1 MTVLPTWVGPRS
13 RRYLSRPLFRPGDSC
28 LLGRSD
34 PGSDNAMTN
43 LKSSSSLHSANGDEA
58 ITHEVL
64 TGKILATVDEMAIVL
79 ARASMSPVVYEVL
92 DFACGIC
99 ERRGELVAQTNG
111 ITIFTGTF
119 SQQVL
124 FIQNRFGLDMAP
136 GDTFLTN
143 DPFEG
148 GTHACDFAIIRPI
161 FHDGAIIAYAIA
173 VAHLLDVGG
182 AVAGSLPPNANSVFQ
197 EGLRLSGVRL
207 TRNDRLIDDIAR
219 IVVENVRLPRLAL
232 GDINAELAAVRI
244 AERRLLETVAKY
256 GAPTLEATFARL
268 IATSEARARAVIA
281 GLPDGDYHAR
291 DVIDGD
297 GATDEPIPVEVV
309 VRIRGSA
316 IEADFAGSG
325 PARAAPINCSRGAL
339 TSAVKTVL
347 KALVGPQEP
356 SNEGWFK
363 PLTVVAPSG
372 TIFTAEKPSPTGW
385 YYEGAAA
392 ASELVWKALAPIA
405 PQRFTAGTYVSLCAT
420 YLAGSGPD
428 GLFVH
433 IEPQNGG
440 WGATSARDGA
450 SGLIA
455 ITDGDT
461 YNYSIELL
469 EAKFPLLIRRYD
481 FNVQGGVGAGRRRG
495 GYGLVREYEIE
506 TDDALLYA
514 SFGRTATRPW
524 GVDGGGEG
532 SLNGIEVVRG
542 GSTRRLSRPP
552 HFPLE
557 RGDRVRIV
565 TGGGGGWGDPR
576 ARDPAAVASD
586 VVDELVTASDAAEIY
601 GVVVD
606 PATGAVDAEAS
617 HRLRTRIP

>member
-1 MTVLPTWVGPRS
+1 MI
-13 RRYLSRPLFRPGDSC
+13 DI
-28 LLGRSD
+28 
-34 PGSDNAMTN
+34 
-43 LKSSSSLHSANGDEA
+43 KSSPSRLAGAGADA

-64 TGKILATVDEMAIVL
+64 TGKVLATVDEMAIVL

-92 DFACGIC
+92 DFACGVC
-99 ERRGELVAQTNG
+99 DDAGELVAQTNG

-119 SQQVL
+119 SWQVR
-124 FIQNRFGLDMAP
+124 FIQDRFGADMAP

-143 DPFEG
+143 DPYEG

-161 FHDGAIIAYAIA
+161 FFGGDIIAYAIA

-182 AVAGSLPPNANSVFQ
+182 AVAGSLPPNASSVFQ

-207 TRNDRLIDDIAR
+207 TRDDRLIDDVMR
-219 IVVENVRLPRLAL
+219 IIVENVRLPRLVL
-232 GDINAELAAVRI
+232 SDVNAELAAVRI
-244 AERRLLETVAKY
+244 AERRVLEAVGKY
-256 GAPTLEATFARL
+256 GETTLAATFSRL
-268 IATSEARARAVIA
+268 IATSEARARAVIKA
-281 GLPDGDYHAR
+281 LPDGDYYAS
-291 DVIDGD
+291 DLIDGD
-297 GATDEPIPVEVV
+297 GTSDEPIPIEVT
-309 VRIRGSA
+309 VRIRGSE
-316 IEADFAGSG
+316 IEADFTGSG
-325 PARAAPINCSRGAL
+325 TARSAPINCSRGAL
-339 TSAVKTVL
+339 TSAVKTVM

-356 SNEGWFK
+356 SNEGWFR
-363 PLTVVAPSG
+363 PLKVTAPPG
-372 TIFTAEKPSPTGW
+372 TIFTAQKPSPTGW
-385 YYEGAAA
+385 YYEAAAA

-440 WGATSARDGA
+440 WGATVERDGA
-450 SGLIA
+450 SGMIA

-461 YNYSIELL
+461 YNYSVELL
-469 EAKFPLLIRRYD
+469 EAKFPVLIRRYD
-481 FNVQGGVGAGRRRG
+481 YNVQGGVGAGRHRG

-506 TDDALLYA
+506 CDDAVLYA

-524 GVDGGGEG
+524 GVEGGHEG
-532 SLNGIEVVRG
+532 SLNGIEVLRG
-542 GSTRRLSRPP
+542 GGMRRLTRPP

-576 ARDPAAVASD
+576 ERDPAAVARD
-586 VVDELVTASDAAEIY
+586 VDDELLTIAEAARIY

-606 PATGAVDAEAS
+606 PVSHTVDVGATK
-617 HRLRTRIP
+617 RLRT